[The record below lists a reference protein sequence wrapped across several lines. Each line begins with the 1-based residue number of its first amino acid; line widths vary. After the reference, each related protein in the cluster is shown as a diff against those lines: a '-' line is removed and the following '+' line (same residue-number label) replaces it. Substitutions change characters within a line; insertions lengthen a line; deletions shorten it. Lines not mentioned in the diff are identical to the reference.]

1 MTPIRIQIAQWK
13 CRLLRACSKSYREH
27 ETVVFDRDHWR
38 RECVV
43 EGNNSSELRSKLR
56 ESEADIAEL
65 RDRLKLA
72 IAAQENATQQLIAER
87 ALRHAADERADR
99 YHGEL
104 TDSLKSAANWS
115 TKALNRKSMFSEV
128 DAPETEPTSE
138 TKHEAIRSKPMAR
151 NVAAQQTHS
160 ELEAML
166 KSIREGEIHVGPEF
180 TTQ

>member
-13 CRLLRACSKSYREH
+13 CRLLRACSKSYRAH
-27 ETVVFDRDHWR
+27 ESVIADRDHFR
-38 RECVV
+38 MMKSISDAKAQTAEMNIA
-43 EGNNSSELRSKLR
+43 GLK
-56 ESEADIAEL
+56 DQIAEL
-65 RDRLKLA
+65 RDRLKIA

-104 TDSLKSAANWS
+104 ADSLKAAANWS

-128 DAPETEPTSE
+128 DAPEPEPIAD
-138 TKHEAIRSKPMAR
+138 TKHEAIRGKPMAR

-160 ELEAML
+160 ELLSML
-166 KSIREGEIHVGPEF
+166 DDIRKGEIHVGPEF

>member
-13 CRLLRACSKSYREH
+13 CRILRACSKSYREH
-27 ETVVFDRDHWR
+27 EGVVFDRDNWR
-38 RECVV
+38 GECAI
-43 EGNNSSELRSKLR
+43 ERNRSSELREKMR
-56 ESEADIAEL
+56 AAEADAADL

-128 DAPETEPTSE
+128 DAPEAEPIADA
-138 TKHEAIRSKPMAR
+138 KHEAIRSKPMAR